1 MPLEKSSRALETMNY
16 KLILFDIDGT
26 VADRDSVEI
35 YPSVKRFVESLDPS
49 VNVAFITN
57 QGGPA
62 CRRAGWEFSDTFP
75 TQVGVQARL
84 DNLMKQIYDLRDMR
98 PSLYVAWVYQAKNG
112 DVFGLAG
119 RVKDESDKK
128 RALYWRKPG
137 PGMILQAC
145 LDSSTNPANTLMIG
159 DRPEDRGAAEAAGVA
174 FRHVDDI

>member
-1 MPLEKSSRALETMNY
+1 MPIVTLDY
-16 KLILFDIDGT
+16 KLILFDIDET
-26 VADRDSVEI
+26 IADRDSVEI
-35 YPSVKRFVESLDPS
+35 YPSVKRFIESLDPS

-75 TQVGVQARL
+75 TMIAVQYRL
-84 DNLMKQIYDLRDMR
+84 DNLMKIVYDLLGRR
-98 PSLYVAWVYQAKNG
+98 PSLYVAWIYQDK
-112 DVFGLAG
+112 AG
-119 RVKDESDKK
+119 RVYDLSGLVAKEDIKK
-128 RALYWRKPG
+128 RLFWRKPG